1 MGTNGVP
8 KENGDDPPGVGPLTS
23 RTVTIDG
30 RPTHVRLEPSY
41 WEALDDICRREGLA
55 IDELFTDLQFRL
67 DQQTRRV
74 TRPQST
80 VSIANA
86 ARVFIVGYYRQAAT
100 EAGHNRAGHGKGD
113 PLHSTPFAVVTGGKK
128 GPGAH

>member
-1 MGTNGVP
+1 MGSNGVP
-8 KENGDDPPGVGPLTS
+8 KKSGANPPGVGPLTS
-23 RTVTIDG
+23 RTVSIEG
-30 RPTHVRLEPSY
+30 RPTQVRLEPSY
-41 WEALDDICRREGLA
+41 WEALDDICRREDLA

-74 TRPQST
+74 TRPNST

-100 EAGHNRAGHGKGD
+100 ETGHNRAGHGRGD
-113 PLHSTPFAVVTGGKK
+113 PLNSTPFAGTASGKK
-128 GPGAH
+128 GSDAR